1 MVPTLTPDEE
11 YLVSLRSVRERCFRV
26 QEASVKDRLQ
36 HFNVDQSKLEDVVQ
50 IVLSL
55 IKRDYGDP
63 SKIPSHGRWRH
74 FDVGGKPRIQNL
86 INSWANLGEDTL
98 EQTRRVLDLFV
109 IAVLLDVEA
118 GHSWSYREIATGR
131 TYRRTEGVAVAVL
144 DLFISGTFSS
154 DPNEPHRVDS
164 EALGRLTMETL
175 REGFQLTSKN
185 VLVGLE
191 DRLELLL
198 HLADTLRERQDFF
211 GSGSVAR
218 PGNLMD
224 YLLEHP
230 TTIKTKKG
238 PLIHLETLWPVVQE
252 MAEFWSAENNGK
264 GGSQGLGDV
273 WPCKAIQDMN
283 NPQSSE
289 HLVSFHKMS
298 QWLVYSLIEPME
310 KLLGAT
316 IEGTDLLTPLPD
328 YRNGGLLIDTGF
340 ISLKKADLERGLEN
354 YRRNSLLPGQPRVE
368 VTPIFE
374 MSDPVVIEWRALT
387 VAYLDLVAERVRETL
402 RLSRK
407 ALSLTQLIEGGT
419 WSAGR
424 ELAEISRPNT
434 QEPPIM
440 IKDVDNALCH
450 SNINQTMV
458 HVIKTL
464 LKEQKPLNDLDVGVL
479 K

>member
-1 MVPTLTPDEE
+1 MVPTLSPDQE

-26 QEASVKDRLQ
+26 QEASMKDRLQ

-50 IVLSL
+50 IVVSL
-55 IKRDYGDP
+55 IKRDFGDP
-63 SKIPSHGRWRH
+63 SRIPSHGRWRH
-74 FDVGGKPRIQNL
+74 FDVGGRPRIQNL
-86 INSWANLGEDTL
+86 INTWANHGEDTS

-109 IAVLLDVEA
+109 VAVLLDLEA
-118 GHSWSYREIATGR
+118 GHTWAYSESSTGR
-131 TYRRTEGVAVAVL
+131 VYKRTEGIAIAVL
-144 DLFISGTFSS
+144 DLFLAGTFSS
-154 DPNEPHRVDS
+154 DPTQPHRVDS
-164 EALGRLTMETL
+164 EALECLSMDIL
-175 REGFQLTSKN
+175 RQGFQISGQN

-191 DRLELLL
+191 DRLELLN
-198 HLADTLRERQDFF
+198 HLGEVLRERQDYF
-211 GSGSVAR
+211 GSGCVAR

-252 MAEFWSAENNGK
+252 MGEFWSAEHTGK
-264 GGSQGLGDV
+264 GGTQGLGDV
-273 WPCKAIQDMN
+273 WPCKAIQDTS
-283 NPQSSE
+283 NPQSTE
-289 HLVSFHKMS
+289 HLVSFHKLS

-340 ISLKKADLERGLEN
+340 ISLKESDLERGLEN

-368 VTPIFE
+368 VAPIFD

-387 VAYLDLVAERVRETL
+387 IAYLDLVAERVRETL

-407 ALSLTQLIEGGT
+407 ELSLTQLIEGGT

-434 QEPPIM
+434 QEPPI
-440 IKDVDNALCH
+440 
-450 SNINQTMV
+450 
-458 HVIKTL
+458 VIKI
-464 LKEQKPLNDLDVGVL
+464 DRRVYY
-479 K
+479 